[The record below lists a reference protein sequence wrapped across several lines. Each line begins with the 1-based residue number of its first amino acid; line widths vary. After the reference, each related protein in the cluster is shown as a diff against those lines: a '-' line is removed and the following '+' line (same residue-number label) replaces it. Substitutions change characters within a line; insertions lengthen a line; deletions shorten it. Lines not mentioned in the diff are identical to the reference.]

1 VQLRRTKL
9 TDFGTKLDLLE
20 TRRQL
25 VAMRSLH
32 SDNRRVVIEINK
44 LIRKIAHLHQP
55 DDLAHEKRL
64 TEMIAKTWRAI
75 ELIQRETM
83 FTD

>member
-1 VQLRRTKL
+1 L
-9 TDFGTKLDLLE
+9 TDFGPKLDLLE

-55 DDLAHEKRL
+55 NDLAHERRL

-83 FTD
+83 FAD